1 MFGIYGFKPQG
12 FNASVIGFRFFI
24 GSGFGGFRAPRVSGF
39 ETVLGA
45 EGFGFWGSK
54 LRTWDLEF
62 KQAVG
67 LWVSHR
73 FQNLYNGRP

>member
-39 ETVLGA
+39 ERFWALRVSDFGVRSLGL
-45 EGFGFWGSK
+45 GISNLNK
-54 LRTWDLEF
+54 L
-62 KQAVG
+62 
-67 LWVSHR
+67 
-73 FQNLYNGRP
+73 